1 MLKVKYKN
9 TMKEN
14 VLVVKDVV
22 VQEEEPEVD
31 KEEVVVEVVA
41 IEEVIIV
48 AEVKPMMYLEIK
60 KNLMGYPKL
69 EMKTEVVKEVE
80 EIEVNIVEEMP
91 IKMLSVKKEA
101 TRIKDQEVKETMM
114 VKNLKEHTEETM
126 VKMKEAQ
133 DVEPEVN
140 QEITTPVLVIDQEEV
155 ELKVVTT
162 MMEELEEETE
172 VLDHKLLMTDQ
183 PEVDQEVELQE
194 AMVLVEEEP
203 FSKPNELL
211 VLMK

>member
-1 MLKVKYKN
+1 M
-9 TMKEN
+9 
-14 VLVVKDVV
+14 V
-22 VQEEEPEVD
+22 VQEEVPEVD

-41 IEEVIIV
+41 IEEVIVV
-48 AEVKPMMYLEIK
+48 AEAKPMIYLEIK

-91 IKMLSVKKEA
+91 NKMLSVKKEA
-101 TRIKDQEVKETMM
+101 TTIKDQEVQETMM
-114 VKNLKEHTEETM
+114 VKNLKVHTEETM
-126 VKMKEAQ
+126 VKMKEVQ

-140 QEITTPVLVIDQEEV
+140 QEITTTMLVIDQEEV

-172 VLDHKLLMTDQ
+172 VIDHKLLLTDQ

-194 AMVLVEEEP
+194 AMVLVEEES
-203 FSKPNELL
+203 FMKKPNELL

>member
-1 MLKVKYKN
+1 M
-9 TMKEN
+9 
-14 VLVVKDVV
+14 V
-22 VQEEEPEVD
+22 VQEEVPEVD

-41 IEEVIIV
+41 IEEVIVV
-48 AEVKPMMYLEIK
+48 AEAKPMIYLEIK

-69 EMKTEVVKEVE
+69 EMKAEVVKEVE

-91 IKMLSVKKEA
+91 NKMLSVKKEA
-101 TRIKDQEVKETMM
+101 TTIKDQEVQETMM
-114 VKNLKEHTEETM
+114 VKNLKVHTEETM
-126 VKMKEAQ
+126 VKMKEVQ

-140 QEITTPVLVIDQEEV
+140 QEITTTMLVIDQEEV

-172 VLDHKLLMTDQ
+172 VIDHKLLLTDQ

-203 FSKPNELL
+203 FMKKPNELL

>member
-1 MLKVKYKN
+1 M
-9 TMKEN
+9 
-14 VLVVKDVV
+14 V

-41 IEEVIIV
+41 IEEVIVV
-48 AEVKPMMYLEIK
+48 AEAKPMIYLEIK
-60 KNLMGYPKL
+60 KKLMGYPKL
-69 EMKTEVVKEVE
+69 EMKAEVVKEVE

-91 IKMLSVKKEA
+91 NKMLSVKKEA
-101 TRIKDQEVKETMM
+101 TTIKDQEVQETMM
-114 VKNLKEHTEETM
+114 VKNLKVHTEETM
-126 VKMKEAQ
+126 VKMKEVQ

-140 QEITTPVLVIDQEEV
+140 QEITTTVLVIDQEEV

-172 VLDHKLLMTDQ
+172 VLDHKLLLTDQ

-194 AMVLVEEEP
+194 AMVLVEEES
-203 FSKPNELL
+203 FMKKPNELL

>member
-1 MLKVKYKN
+1 M
-9 TMKEN
+9 
-14 VLVVKDVV
+14 V

-41 IEEVIIV
+41 IEEVIVV
-48 AEVKPMMYLEIK
+48 AEAKPMIYLEIK
-60 KNLMGYPKL
+60 KKLMGYPKL
-69 EMKTEVVKEVE
+69 EMKAEVVKEVE

-91 IKMLSVKKEA
+91 NKMLSVKKEA
-101 TRIKDQEVKETMM
+101 TTIKDQEVQETMM
-114 VKNLKEHTEETM
+114 VKNLKVHTEETM
-126 VKMKEAQ
+126 VKMKEVQ

-140 QEITTPVLVIDQEEV
+140 QEITTTVLVIDQEEV

-172 VLDHKLLMTDQ
+172 VLDHKLLLTDH

-194 AMVLVEEEP
+194 AMVLVEEES
-203 FSKPNELL
+203 FMKKPNELL

>member
-1 MLKVKYKN
+1 M
-9 TMKEN
+9 
-14 VLVVKDVV
+14 V

-41 IEEVIIV
+41 IEEVIVV
-48 AEVKPMMYLEIK
+48 AEAKPMIYLEIK
-60 KNLMGYPKL
+60 KKLMGYPKL
-69 EMKTEVVKEVE
+69 EMKAEVVKEVE

-91 IKMLSVKKEA
+91 NKMLSVKKEA
-101 TRIKDQEVKETMM
+101 TTIKDQEVQETMM
-114 VKNLKEHTEETM
+114 VKNLKVHTEETM
-126 VKMKEAQ
+126 VKMKEVQ

-140 QEITTPVLVIDQEEV
+140 QEITTTVMVIDQEEV

-172 VLDHKLLMTDQ
+172 VLDHKLLLTDQ

-194 AMVLVEEEP
+194 AMVLVEEES
-203 FSKPNELL
+203 FMKKPNELL